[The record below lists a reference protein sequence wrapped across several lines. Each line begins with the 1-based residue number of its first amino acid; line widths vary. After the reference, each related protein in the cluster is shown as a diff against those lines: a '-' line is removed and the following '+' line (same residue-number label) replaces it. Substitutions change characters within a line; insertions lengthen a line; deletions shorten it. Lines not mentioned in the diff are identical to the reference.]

1 MQLPLKQEKI
11 HPPRHLAK
19 ISIWK
24 GGLGI
29 FDIGKQLNYIIRMH
43 LKVIKAQQ
51 CSEERSL
58 VILKLILNSDQD
70 LALFR
75 QKQILTGLLVYKNL

>member
-11 HPPRHLAK
+11 QPPRHLAK

-29 FDIGKQLNYIIRMH
+29 FDIGKQLNYIMRMH